1 MIIYES
7 TKREFIDDVR
17 KRIIDEKIYK
27 TYQEK
32 IGKTSKKEIESWRNS
47 LKDMRDVLI
56 TDAIPHDAM
65 VAIEY
70 QVPNTSKRVDF
81 LISGLDEQRG
91 ENVVIVELKQWQEA
105 QKTNKDGIVVT
116 HVGGGLREVTHPSYQ
131 AWTYA
136 SLIRDFNQTVQEENI
151 QLYPTAFLHN
161 YRPIINDPITDQ
173 HYQYHIE
180 QAPIFMERDI
190 EKLETF
196 IRKFIKYGD
205 DRNILYRIE
214 QGKIKPSKSLAD
226 SVGSMLKGNKEFNM
240 IDEQK
245 TVFEELYHLALKA
258 NQKHLN
264 DIQDKDV
271 VIVKGGPGTGK
282 SVIAINLLAR
292 LIEQEVN
299 SRYVTRNSAPREVY
313 SALLK
318 GDFKKTQIDNLFSG
332 SGAYVNAEVNEYTT
346 LVIDEAHRLNEKSG
360 FLSNLGENQMKE
372 LISAV

>member
-116 HVGGGLREVTHPSYQ
+116 HVGGGL
-131 AWTYA
+131 
-136 SLIRDFNQTVQEENI
+136 
-151 QLYPTAFLHN
+151 
-161 YRPIINDPITDQ
+161 
-173 HYQYHIE
+173 
-180 QAPIFMERDI
+180 
-190 EKLETF
+190 
-196 IRKFIKYGD
+196 
-205 DRNILYRIE
+205 
-214 QGKIKPSKSLAD
+214 
-226 SVGSMLKGNKEFNM
+226 
-240 IDEQK
+240 
-245 TVFEELYHLALKA
+245 
-258 NQKHLN
+258 
-264 DIQDKDV
+264 
-271 VIVKGGPGTGK
+271 
-282 SVIAINLLAR
+282 
-292 LIEQEVN
+292 
-299 SRYVTRNSAPREVY
+299 
-313 SALLK
+313 
-318 GDFKKTQIDNLFSG
+318 
-332 SGAYVNAEVNEYTT
+332 
-346 LVIDEAHRLNEKSG
+346 
-360 FLSNLGENQMKE
+360 
-372 LISAV
+372 

>member
-1 MIIYES
+1 
-7 TKREFIDDVR
+7 
-17 KRIIDEKIYK
+17 
-27 TYQEK
+27 
-32 IGKTSKKEIESWRNS
+32 
-47 LKDMRDVLI
+47 
-56 TDAIPHDAM
+56 
-65 VAIEY
+65 
-70 QVPNTSKRVDF
+70 
-81 LISGLDEQRG
+81 
-91 ENVVIVELKQWQEA
+91 
-105 QKTNKDGIVVT
+105 
-116 HVGGGLREVTHPSYQ
+116 
-131 AWTYA
+131 
-136 SLIRDFNQTVQEENI
+136 
-151 QLYPTAFLHN
+151 
-161 YRPIINDPITDQ
+161 
-173 HYQYHIE
+173 
-180 QAPIFMERDI
+180 MERDI

-258 NQKHLN
+258 NQNHLN

-360 FLSNLGENQMKE
+360 SYLT
-372 LISAV
+372 